1 MIGLDND
8 REQSAQSAHSS
19 RESPHQG
26 DGSTVHRAKDHR
38 STVQDRVSIEE
49 LDLMQDAQRE
59 LEHLSK
65 LATADR
71 TKRFGKLYR
80 LVRQIPL
87 LTIAGKQVRQ
97 NTGEIRL
104 ESMVKR
110 GGYRPRYA
118 VWWLA
123 QNQYHPQAVR
133 RAYQR

>member
-1 MIGLDND
+1 MIGWTMT
-8 REQSAQSAHSS
+8 ESS
-19 RESPHQG
+19 QRRVLIVVVGVTPHQE
-26 DGSTVHRAKDHR
+26 TVAPFTGRR
-38 STVQDRVSIEE
+38 ITGQPVQDRVSIEE

-87 LTIAGKQVRQ
+87 LTIAGKRRDK
-97 NTGEIRL
+97 TLEEIRL

-110 GGYRPRYA
+110 GGYRP
-118 VWWLA
+118 
-123 QNQYHPQAVR
+123 
-133 RAYQR
+133 